1 MSLQSL
7 DTMLLIPNASSMGEA
22 SSVHDQNRSEC
33 PETPKSWKVLPF
45 SFVLGLRSFLLFL
58 IVSLSLLSIPD
69 AIRHDQL
76 LIMSYGG
83 RIPDACQ
90 PMVIQTSIVGDDPS
104 VFNSL

>member
-1 MSLQSL
+1 MCLLSL
-7 DTMLLIPNASSMGEA
+7 DTMLDTPNACCMTHSST
-22 SSVHDQNRSEC
+22 VHDQNRSEC

-83 RIPDACQ
+83 RIPDACP
-90 PMVIQTSIVGDDPS
+90 PMAIQTTMVSDDPG
-104 VFNSL
+104 VFDS